1 MRPDNK
7 PKENS
12 KYQLFVEGDD
22 DVNSVLHLLMRYGY
36 NWEDV
41 QTTRPYVRRLDN
53 DQVLEQLPI
62 ALKQSQYK
70 RLGVLMDTDVS
81 LSSRWAQIR
90 GRAREA
96 DLELPAAPE
105 PGGTIVPGLWPES
118 RVGFWLMPNN
128 SAPGNLENFL
138 SGLVPE
144 SDPTWSYAGEAVSE
158 AHNRGARW
166 KDRGKSTLHTWLA
179 WQETPGLPY
188 GTALRAEFFR
198 HDTEDARRFVAW
210 FRRLFIDP

>member
-1 MRPDNK
+1 MPPHLDK
-7 PKENS
+7 KS
-12 KYQLFVEGDD
+12 VYQLFVEGVDD
-22 DVNSVLHLLMRYGY
+22 ENSVLHLLMRHGY
-36 NWEDV
+36 DWDNA
-41 QTTRPYVRRLDN
+41 QITRPYVRRLGN
-53 DQVLEQLPI
+53 DQEILESLPPT
-62 ALKQSQYK
+62 LKASHYR
-70 RLGVLMDTDVS
+70 RLGVLMDTDAS

-90 GRAREA
+90 DRALEA
-96 DLELPAAPE
+96 DLVLPAQPE
-105 PGGTIVPGLWPES
+105 PEGTIVPGLWPES

-144 SDPTWSYAGEAVSE
+144 SDPTWNYAGEAVSE

-188 GTALRAEFFR
+188 GTALKAEFFR